1 MPLRTGSRSPRIYR
15 RRSSHTKSTSPSK
28 SNFTLD
34 LHPHFHPC
42 LSSPRS
48 LPPPHAPP
56 LAARRPSVS
65 PRVSM
70 RAAVPDYHPAC
81 RPLPTAPPAPSSLH
95 PTTTAPPSP
104 PLYTHTAPPASVCS
118 PRWAPPPI
126 FPHRIFCGVF
136 PLDPFRGF
144 LTQMGWQGAHATKHP
159 CSCQMSRGRDPQ
171 CNYHQSSALPDVH
184 RMLLDFFRGF
194 RIQAAARAVPSRL
207 QVARCHEAVT
217 NSVTHHQSNA
227 SPSPAVTRPLTNSAA
242 PDRPSPPLYTT
253 TPRLPPA
260 SVAPRWAPPPIFPH
274 RIFCGVFPLDP
285 FRGFLTQMGW
295 QGAHATKHPCSC
307 QMSRGRDPQCN
318 YHQSILGFE
327 RLHAPVAFTPCK
339 LPDVTRP

>member
-1 MPLRTGSRSPRIYR
+1 VGGSSACEQACRRDAPSPSPRPTDRRLGGRAQR
-15 RRSSHTKSTSPSK
+15 RRRAARACALASVDLSTGPPTTGAPPAPGGVVVGRHLDAPFCALVSLWLACCRAPRAVKAARLQLHPCPSWQTLNFTIAPVGKPSK
-28 SNFTLD
+28 TPLPGLATNLQLHHCPSWQTLKNTLARIGYKPLVPLPLSPLFT
-34 LHPHFHPC
+34 
-42 LSSPRS
+42 
-48 LPPPHAPP
+48 PPS

-65 PRVSM
+65 PRVFM

-171 CNYHQSSALPDVH
+171 CNYHQS
-184 RMLLDFFRGF
+184 
-194 RIQAAARAVPSRL
+194 
-207 QVARCHEAVT
+207 
-217 NSVTHHQSNA
+217 
-227 SPSPAVTRPLTNSAA
+227 
-242 PDRPSPPLYTT
+242 
-253 TPRLPPA
+253 
-260 SVAPRWAPPPIFPH
+260 IFPRRFTIPTSLH
-274 RIFCGVFPLDP
+274 THTHP
-285 FRGFLTQMGW
+285 FF
-295 QGAHATKHPCSC
+295 S
-307 QMSRGRDPQCN
+307 
-318 YHQSILGFE
+318 F
-327 RLHAPVAFTPCK
+327 
-339 LPDVTRP
+339 